1 VGRKTKVKK
10 MSIEFRQ
17 RTAGEF
23 IKMLKRRKWFI
34 FLPVITMTAAIGYVV
49 YKLPSVY
56 ESKTLL
62 TVKPPQISDKVVQ
75 SLSEEDLSQRLQT
88 INQEVLSRSSLEPM
102 ITKYNLFES
111 ERNSGMDTALI
122 VDKMRK
128 NIVVEVEKSD
138 NEKLAAFRISYRDRQ
153 PDATRNVTAEL
164 AAKYVNAQVLAS
176 TQSAETTRDFLQKEH
191 ETAKGELNLIEQE
204 RLKVM
209 MQNVETLP
217 ESSQG
222 LIAQLDGLRKREESI
237 TKEKETLS
245 AEKGRL
251 NDSIRSLNSQMRLV
265 EDFGQKE
272 TEDATRQA
280 ARVEDNPSYIAL
292 IQKRAELSGKL
303 ENLKTVRRLTDKNPD
318 VIAAQ
323 NDIRKINE
331 EIEALQK
338 TTERRVKD
346 ANVTSSRKAELQKQN
361 ILIDKQKAE
370 NQITQIDQ
378 QIQYKNQELQQ
389 NAGQI
394 SILEQ
399 KINTIPNVKVA
410 LEGINSQYQSAKQ
423 KYDDLSKKIND
434 ASLQVNRES
443 NAQGET
449 IRVQDPANLPE
460 SPVAPKR
467 FLLTAVGAGVGLAIG
482 LFLAALFEL
491 PRVFKIQNIE
501 DAKHYTGLP
510 VLASVP
516 PLLSH
521 DEKVWLQRA
530 HWLRVMA
537 GLTAA
542 VGAIPLIAMI
552 LQATKIFERMVS

>member
-1 VGRKTKVKK
+1 

-34 FLPVITMTAAIGYVV
+34 LLPVMTMTAAIGYVV

-75 SLSEEDLSQRLQT
+75 SLSDEDLTQRLQT

-102 ITKYNLFES
+102 IAKYNLFES
-111 ERNSGMDTALI
+111 ERKSGMDMALI

-128 NIVVEVEKSD
+128 NIVVEPEKTD
-138 NEKLAAFRISYRDRQ
+138 NEKLAAFRISYRDRK
-153 PDATRNVTAEL
+153 PEATRNVTSEL
-164 AAKYVNAQVLAS
+164 ASKYVNAQVLAS
-176 TQSAETTRDFLQKEH
+176 TQSAEKTRDFLQEAL
-191 ETAKGELNLIEQE
+191 ESARSELNQIEQE
-204 RLKVM
+204 RLKIM
-209 MQNVETLP
+209 MQNVDTLP

-222 LIAQLDGLRKREESI
+222 LIAQLDGLRKREDSI

-251 NDSIRSLNSQMRLV
+251 NDQIASNNRQMRLI
-265 EDFGQKE
+265 EDYGEKE
-272 TEDATRQA
+272 TQDAARQA
-280 ARVEDNPSYIAL
+280 AQIEDTPAYAQLVN
-292 IQKRAELSGKL
+292 KRAELSAQLDKL
-303 ENLKTVRRLTDKNPD
+303 LKQFKEKHPD
-318 VIAAQ
+318 VIAKKDEIA
-323 NDIRKINE
+323 RINQ
-331 EIEALQK
+331 EIEELK
-338 TTERRVKD
+338 KNIEKRVSV
-346 ANVTSSRKAELQKQN
+346 ASQSSTRKSELQKKN
-361 ILIDKQKAE
+361 LELE
-370 NQITQIDQ
+370 NQRILSQIGQIEQ
-378 QIQYKNQELQQ
+378 QIQFKDQEMSQ
-389 NAGQI
+389 NTGQI
-394 SILEQ
+394 AILEQ
-399 KINTIPNVKVA
+399 KINQIPNVKVA
-410 LEGINSQYQSAKQ
+410 LEGINSQYGSAKQ

-434 ASLQVNRES
+434 ASMQVNREA

-449 IRVQDPANLPE
+449 IQVQDAANLPE

-467 FLLTAVGAGVGLAIG
+467 LLLTGFGAGLGLAIG

-521 DEKVWLQRA
+521 DEKVWLKRSQ
-530 HWLRVMA
+530 WLRLAA
-537 GLTAA
+537 GVIAA
-542 VGAIPLIAMI
+542 LGAIPLIAMV

>member
-1 VGRKTKVKK
+1 

-34 FLPVITMTAAIGYVV
+34 LLPVLTMTVAIGYVV

-75 SLSEEDLSQRLQT
+75 PLSDEDLSQRLQT

-128 NIVVEVEKSD
+128 NIIVEPEKTD
-138 NEKLAAFRISYRDRQ
+138 NEKLAAFRISYRDRR
-153 PDATRNVTAEL
+153 PDATRNVTSEL

-191 ETAKGELNLIEQE
+191 DSAKGELNIIEQE
-204 RLKVM
+204 RLKLM
-209 MQNVETLP
+209 MANVETLP
-217 ESSQG
+217 ESAQG
-222 LIAQLDGLRKREESI
+222 LIAQLDGLRKREDSI

-245 AEKGRL
+245 VEKGRL
-251 NDSIRSLNSQMRLV
+251 NDQIASNNRQMRLI
-265 EDFGQKE
+265 EDYGEKE
-272 TEDATRQA
+272 TQEA
-280 ARVEDNPSYIAL
+280 ARSASQIEDTPAYAQLVN
-292 IQKRAELSGKL
+292 KRAELSAQLDKL
-303 ENLKTVRRLTDKNPD
+303 LKEFREKHPEVLAKKDE
-318 VIAAQ
+318 IA
-323 NDIRKINE
+323 RINE
-331 EIEALQK
+331 EIENLRK
-338 TTERRVKD
+338 STDKRVQV
-346 ANVTSSRKAELQKQN
+346 ASQSSSRKAELQKKN
-361 ILIDKQKAE
+361 LELE
-370 NQITQIDQ
+370 NQRIESQIGQ
-378 QIQYKNQELQQ
+378 IEGQIQYKNQELGQ

-394 SILEQ
+394 TILEQ

-410 LEGINSQYQSAKQ
+410 LEGINSQYASAKQ

-467 FLLTAVGAGVGLAIG
+467 FLLTGLGAGIGLAIG
-482 LFLAALFEL
+482 LFLAAVFEL

-521 DEKVWLQRA
+521 DEKAWRRRA

-542 VGAIPLIAMI
+542 VGAIPLIAVI